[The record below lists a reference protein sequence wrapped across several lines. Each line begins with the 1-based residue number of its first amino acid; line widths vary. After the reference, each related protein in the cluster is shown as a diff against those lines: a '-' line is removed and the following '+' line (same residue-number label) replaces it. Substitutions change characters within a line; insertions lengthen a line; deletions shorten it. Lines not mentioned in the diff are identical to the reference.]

1 MKIKTTIIAVFSA
14 VVLAV
19 GVTTAVLINSKPA
32 QPDPQAVAEAQKVE
46 AAQSERLEFTA
57 EADKTVLEQTE
68 TKARVETKGSD
79 FGPYVDSINGLKGG
93 TDNKYWSFYV
103 NGELAQKGAADY
115 VTEGGE
121 TVEWRFE

>member
-14 VVLAV
+14 VVLAI
-19 GVTTAVLINSKPA
+19 GVTAVVLTNQPTQSNETAVA
-32 QPDPQAVAEAQKVE
+32 DAQKVE

-68 TKARVETKGSD
+68 AKARVVTKGSD
-79 FGPYVDSINGLKGG
+79 YGPYVDSINDIQGG

-103 NGELAQKGAADY
+103 NGQLAPIGAAEY

-121 TVEWRFE
+121 TIEWKFE